1 MLDWLGITLHVSSWG
16 RDARAAEEGRA
27 ALADNNPLHPLHSNE
42 PAAARVHEWL
52 CGRVRAGYH
61 ELSTLLTELDTLDHE
76 YEPHVAEPRRLC
88 VSLCGSQRALLQ
100 TKEHMATA
108 KEQLRGGAHVS
119 FELAADYHG

>member
-1 MLDWLGITLHVSSWG
+1 MTVGVATDELIAARPPAWPVMLDWLGITLHVSSWG

-27 ALADNNPLHPLHSNE
+27 A
-42 PAAARVHEWL
+42 
-52 CGRVRAGYH
+52 
-61 ELSTLLTELDTLDHE
+61 
-76 YEPHVAEPRRLC
+76 
-88 VSLCGSQRALLQ
+88 LCGSQRALLQ